1 MPFAMT
7 HLYIAYN
14 IISKTPYLKKPN
26 DFMLGALAPD
36 SVHFRNNYVSD
47 MKFNSHLCIGNEK
60 WGSVTNNEEWLKNVL
75 SFLDEHKKSED
86 ADFIYGYCC
95 HILAD
100 IQNNKKIWTPFIK
113 ENRDKFKKGFG
124 SKYHEESFIIDY
136 ELYLLPQRR
145 LIWKMLENSTAFDVL
160 NIVKEVEINQ
170 MKQSILQDQ
179 FANRKSED
187 VSMNQYVTL
196 SNIQNFIR
204 TESVYIKNILFG
216 EN

>member
-14 IISKTPYLKKPN
+14 IINKTPYLKKPN

-75 SFLDEHKKSED
+75 TFLDDHKKSED

-100 IQNNKKIWTPFIK
+100 IQNNKKIWTPFLK
-113 ENRDKFKKGFG
+113 ENRDKLKKGFG
-124 SKYHEESFIIDY
+124 SKYHEESFMIDY

-179 FANRKSED
+179 FANRESED

>member
-1 MPFAMT
+1 MPFPMT

-14 IISKTPYLKKPN
+14 IINKTPYLKKPN

-75 SFLDEHKKSED
+75 SFLDEHKKSD
-86 ADFIYGYCC
+86 NADFIYGYCC

-204 TESVYIKNILFG
+204 TESVYIKNILYG